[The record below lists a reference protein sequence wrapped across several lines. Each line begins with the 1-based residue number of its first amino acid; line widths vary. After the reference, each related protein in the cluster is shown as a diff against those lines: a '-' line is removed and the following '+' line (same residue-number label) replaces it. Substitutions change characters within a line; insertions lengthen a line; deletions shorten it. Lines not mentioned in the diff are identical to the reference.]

1 MYGEGMRKLLI
12 LCVFLSSCAHLHS
25 STFPRGTN
33 CPPRHPIK
41 GNEDSGI
48 FHVPGQ
54 EYYAATHPERCFR
67 TEEAARR
74 AGYRK
79 AER

>member
-1 MYGEGMRKLLI
+1 MKKLLVLTLF
-12 LCVFLSSCAHLHS
+12 LCGCATMHT

-33 CPPRHPIK
+33 CPPMHPIK
-41 GNEDSGI
+41 GNEGSMI
-48 FHVPGQ
+48 YHMPGQ
-54 EYYAATHPERCFR
+54 EYYSATNPERCFR

-79 AER
+79 AGL